1 MNYPFWD
8 IPYLGSGWVIGI
20 IAIFHVMISQ
30 FAVGGGIYLPLA
42 ERKALREGRT
52 DWLAQLVG
60 YSKFFLIVTGVF
72 GTISG
77 VGIWFAIGLTN
88 PEATSTLIHNFVF
101 GWAIEWVFFMVELTT
116 AAVYYYTWN
125 RIDARLHLTVGWVYA
140 GASVCTLIIINGILT
155 FMLTPGDTWLA
166 VAGTGHEASKFWN
179 AFFNPTYWPSLLL
192 RTCVCCSLAG
202 IWALISASR
211 IDGAT
216 LPALKTSLVKWSVRW
231 LVPSF
236 VAMPFLFAWYL
247 YMVPA
252 SQRALL
258 TLGMDT
264 IGSGTFSMV
273 TRIALILV
281 ITSATIIGVAYFL
294 AYRNPVDFNPA
305 HAVAI
310 LLLALMATGAGE
322 YSREML
328 RKPYVIGR
336 WMYSNG
342 VRALRCA
349 HQPGR
354 LSGLLELGLERS
366 RVDGPARI
374 ATNHLRKRSHLQLF
388 PWRSDLSRGVRLLP
402 HAERV
407 SPAYD
412 AACRPRPCQ
421 YRELYHHAPRVQ
433 GRLALSPLHAADGG
447 HQTGCF
453 GPRKLFER
461 QGESACGGRAK
472 AIANRAEIAGRRRFP
487 ACRLT
492 SRTAFP
498 AGARA
503 REATRR

>member
-30 FAVGGGIYLPLA
+30 FAVGGGLYLPLA

-52 DWLAQLVG
+52 DWLQELVG
-60 YSKFFLIVTGVF
+60 YSKFFLVLTGVF
-72 GTISG
+72 GTVSG
-77 VGIWFAIGLTN
+77 VGIWFAIGLTH

-101 GWAIEWVFFMVELTT
+101 GWAIEWVFFMVELST

-125 RIDARLHLTVGWVYA
+125 RVDSKLHLAVGWVYA

-155 FMLTPGDTWLA
+155 FMLTPGNTWLS
-166 VAGTGHEASKFWN
+166 VAGTGNEASKFWN

-216 LPALKTSLVKWSVRW
+216 LPGLKSSLVKWSVKW

-236 VAMPFLFAWYL
+236 VAMPFLFVWYL
-247 YMVPA
+247 FMVPE

-258 TLGMDT
+258 TLGVDT

-273 TRIALILV
+273 TRIALIIV
-281 ITSATIIGVAYFL
+281 ITSATIIGVAYYL
-294 AYRNPVDFNPA
+294 AYRNPVDFNTA

-328 RKPYVIGR
+328 RKPYVIGN
-336 WMYSNG
+336 WMFSNG
-342 VRALRCA
+342 VRVPYVSRINEQGYLVHSAWTWDADGAPTSSYSRGEAIFRGECGSCHTLNGYRPLA
-349 HQPGR
+349 QLLAGR
-354 LSGLLELGLERS
+354 
-366 RVDGPARI
+366 D
-374 ATNHLRKRSHLQLF
+374 ATNIGSFVNMLHEYKA
-388 PWRSDLSRGVRLLP
+388 D
-402 HAERV
+402 
-407 SPAYD
+407 SPY
-412 AACRPRPCQ
+412 
-421 YRELYHHAPRVQ
+421 
-433 GRLALSPLHAADGG
+433 
-447 HQTGCF
+447 
-453 GPRKLFER
+453 
-461 QGESACGGRAK
+461 
-472 AIANRAEIAGRRRFP
+472 RRFMP
-487 ACRLT
+487 PMVGTKQDVEDLT
-492 SRTAFP
+492 NFLNAQVNPPKP
-498 AGARA
+498 AGNKATLRA
-503 REATRR
+503 AK